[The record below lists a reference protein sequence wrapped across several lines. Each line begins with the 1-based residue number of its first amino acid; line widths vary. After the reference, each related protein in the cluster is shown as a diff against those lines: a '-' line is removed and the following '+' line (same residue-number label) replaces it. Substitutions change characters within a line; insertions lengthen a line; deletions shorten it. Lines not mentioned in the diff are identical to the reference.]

1 MKIRTSYLSFP
12 ISPKVKEVHFKVMN
26 EIYPCNN
33 FLHQRFNMDV
43 NVCTFCNSD
52 IETAEHLFFSC
63 SVTQTFWDAF
73 QYWIMYDTQN
83 IPMLTYEY
91 VKFGLQMENRTTEF
105 GVNNL
110 ILMAKYFIHKC
121 RFLKTSPVFNAFL
134 NDIILYKQSL
144 KCCKT
149 KKSPNLS

>member
-1 MKIRTSYLSFP
+1 MF
-12 ISPKVKEVHFKVMN
+12 
-26 EIYPCNN
+26 
-33 FLHQRFNMDV
+33 
-43 NVCTFCNSD
+43 FCNSD

-73 QYWIMYDTQN
+73 QYWITYDTQN
-83 IPMLTYEY
+83 IQILTYEHI
-91 VKFGLQMENRTTEF
+91 KFGLQMENRTTEF

-134 NDIILYKQSL
+134 NYIILYKQSL

-149 KKSPNLS
+149 KKP